1 VPGATIVVGEV
12 DGSHV
17 VHASCKRRPARK
29 LRLLRSGVLAL
40 MRWRSRACATQE
52 RRRAGP
58 TRRRRWSS
66 RCRTIDLDA
75 EVFVDGNYVGQ
86 VKALRVPETGPI
98 LLAPGIHRVEVRKPG
113 RFPVQRT
120 VEVAKQSKAP
130 VVVRAELL
138 EDPA

>member
-1 VPGATIVVGEV
+1 M
-12 DGSHV
+12 
-17 VHASCKRRPARK
+17 SCTFECKPPSPPRRERGVA
-29 LRLLRSGVLAL
+29 LFLVAALLLG
-40 MRWRSRACATQE
+40 ACAT
-52 RRRAGP
+52 RAAGGADQAAP
-58 TRRRRWSS
+58 LK
-66 RCRTIDLDA
+66 IEVPKDDLDA

-86 VKALRVPETGPI
+86 VKALEVPETGPI

-120 VEVAKQSKAP
+120 VTVDRSQRAP

>member
-1 VPGATIVVGEV
+1 MSCTSPCRLPPRPRRDRGA
-12 DGSHV
+12 
-17 VHASCKRRPARK
+17 
-29 LRLLRSGVLAL
+29 LLGAALILAVSFAL
-40 MRWRSRACATQE
+40 SLAGCAT
-52 RRRAGP
+52 RRSAGGP
-58 TRRRRWSS
+58 EQAAPLM
-66 RCRTIDLDA
+66 IEVPDVDLDA

-120 VEVAKQSKAP
+120 VTVDKAQRTA

-138 EDPA
+138 EDPS

>member
-1 VPGATIVVGEV
+1 MIEVPDT
-12 DGSHV
+12 
-17 VHASCKRRPARK
+17 
-29 LRLLRSGVLAL
+29 
-40 MRWRSRACATQE
+40 
-52 RRRAGP
+52 
-58 TRRRRWSS
+58 
-66 RCRTIDLDA
+66 DLDA

-120 VEVAKQSKAP
+120 VTVGKSQRTA

>member
-1 VPGATIVVGEV
+1 M
-12 DGSHV
+12 
-17 VHASCKRRPARK
+17 SCTQVCKLPRGPRRSDSRRWPA
-29 LRLLRSGVLAL
+29 LLLAL
-40 MRWRSRACATQE
+40 GLMFGCAT
-52 RRRAGP
+52 RGAAGGADQAAP
-58 TRRRRWSS
+58 LV
-66 RCRTIDLDA
+66 IEVPDDDLDA

-86 VKALRVPETGPI
+86 VRALRVPETGPI

-120 VEVAKQSKAP
+120 VSVKKDDRGP

>member
-1 VPGATIVVGEV
+1 MSCMPACKLHAT
-12 DGSHV
+12 
-17 VHASCKRRPARK
+17 PAPR
-29 LRLLRSGVLAL
+29 RLLRSGALAL
-40 MRWRSRACATQE
+40 ALVLMACRGA
-52 RRRAGP
+52 APGGP
-58 TRRRRWSS
+58 DNAAPLVVEVPDD
-66 RCRTIDLDA
+66 DLDA

-120 VEVAKQSKAP
+120 VEVAKQSKTP

>member
-1 VPGATIVVGEV
+1 MIDVPDV
-12 DGSHV
+12 
-17 VHASCKRRPARK
+17 
-29 LRLLRSGVLAL
+29 
-40 MRWRSRACATQE
+40 
-52 RRRAGP
+52 
-58 TRRRRWSS
+58 
-66 RCRTIDLDA
+66 DLDA

-120 VEVAKQSKAP
+120 VTVDKGQRSS

>member
-1 VPGATIVVGEV
+1 M
-12 DGSHV
+12 
-17 VHASCKRRPARK
+17 SCTFECKPPSRP
-29 LRLLRSGVLAL
+29 
-40 MRWRSRACATQE
+40 
-52 RRRAGP
+52 RRAGGGGQILMAP
-58 TRRRRWSS
+58 LLLGAWADPAAGGADQAAPLK
-66 RCRTIDLDA
+66 IEVPKDDLDA

-86 VKALRVPETGPI
+86 VKALEVPETGPI

-120 VEVAKQSKAP
+120 VTVDRSQRAP